1 MRKRE
6 ELTRGARFSG
16 ARAKAIKAAKAAM
29 KKAKV
34 DKSTT
39 AKVLE
44 GFGQIKDAPKAKA
57 VKKAAPVKRT
67 PSGRRAKPEEVKKSG
82 GGRGK
87 GERLLSIKPVKSTG
101 GSRIGKGKQSRDTK
115 LFKGKFTSRGNRR

>member
-44 GFGQIKDAPKAKA
+44 GFGQIKDAPKA
-57 VKKAAPVKRT
+57 
-67 PSGRRAKPEEVKKSG
+67 
-82 GGRGK
+82 
-87 GERLLSIKPVKSTG
+87 LSLIH
-101 GSRIGKGKQSRDTK
+101 I
-115 LFKGKFTSRGNRR
+115 